1 MTIKDHKN
9 VSSDHNN
16 GKPLKKSKNEP
27 ESAKENLDIPGSRIG
42 RPLTND
48 RHSDTIDKETTEK
61 EPIENIELD
70 TDPGKEK

>member
-1 MTIKDHKN
+1 MKN
-9 VSSDHNN
+9 QKNLQTENN
-16 GKPLKKSKNEP
+16 TGKPLKKSKNEP

-48 RHSDTIDKETTEK
+48 RHANESNKKTTQK

-70 TDPGKEK
+70 TNPGKEK